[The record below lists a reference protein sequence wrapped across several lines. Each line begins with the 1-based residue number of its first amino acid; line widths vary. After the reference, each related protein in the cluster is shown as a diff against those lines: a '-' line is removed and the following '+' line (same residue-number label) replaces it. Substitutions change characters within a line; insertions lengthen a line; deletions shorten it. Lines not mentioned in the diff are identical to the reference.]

1 MPEFSYRA
9 RSRNGKEV
17 RGVIWAEHKDEAV
30 LKIRENYP
38 VLLKIRQQ
46 TNNRK
51 WTSILQMEIGDP
63 RIPDKTLA
71 IFCSQ
76 FAVML
81 RAGIPVARVMQMLAG
96 QCREK
101 HLKPILKE
109 AAREVTS
116 GSSVASALGQYPKR
130 FSPTFIETIRA
141 GEESGTLERSF
152 ERLERFYEKEYKS
165 AEKLKKALTY
175 PFFVLVVAAAV
186 LIVLMTQVIPTLSG
200 IFADL
205 GGELPLITRI
215 MVSTSDF
222 LTKMW
227 LWLVLA
233 VLVVCILW
241 ECWIRTSSG
250 RIWKAKSA
258 LLLPFVGRIYEM
270 NAAAQFAGSMSVL
283 LISGIPLNRAI
294 EITANVLENA
304 VFQAAAECMK
314 ADIEAGH
321 SLTEALSRHQCFPQ
335 VLQDLCLVGEETGKL
350 EETLEHAADYY
361 ENEADH
367 LTQQLLILI
376 EPMILIGLAFF
387 AGIIVI
393 AVYLPI
399 FTMYDLM

>member
-30 LKIRENYP
+30 WKIRENYP

-46 TNNRK
+46 TRSRK
-51 WTSILQMEIGDP
+51 WTSILQMELGNP
-63 RIPDKTLA
+63 QIPAKMLA

-81 RAGIPVARVMQMLAG
+81 RAGIPVARVMQILAG

-101 HLKPILKE
+101 HLRSILKE
-109 AAREVTS
+109 AAREVTA
-116 GSSVASALGQYPKR
+116 GSSVAAALGQYPER
-130 FSPTFIETIRA
+130 FSLTFIETVRA
-141 GEESGTLERSF
+141 GEESGTLEQSF
-152 ERLERFYEKEYKS
+152 ERLKRFYEKEYRS
-165 AEKLKKALTY
+165 AEKLKQALTY
-175 PFFVLVVAAAV
+175 PVFVLIVAAAV

-215 MVSTSDF
+215 LVRTSDF
-222 LTKMW
+222 LAQMW
-227 LWLVLA
+227 LWLILA
-233 VLVVCILW
+233 VLLICILW
-241 ECWIRTSSG
+241 ECWTRTISG
-250 RIWKAKSA
+250 RRWKAKTA

-270 NAAAQFAGSMSVL
+270 NAAAQFAGSISVL
-283 LISGIPLNRAI
+283 LTSGIPLNRAL

-304 VFQAAAECMK
+304 VFQEAAYSMK
-314 ADIEAGH
+314 TDVEAGY
-321 SLTEALSRHQCFPQ
+321 SLTEALSKYRCFPQ

-350 EETLEHAADYY
+350 EETLEHATDYY

-367 LTQQLLILI
+367 LTQQLLTLM
-376 EPMILIGLAFF
+376 EPTILIGMAFL